1 MRPAAVG
8 LMLLL
13 LTACSGPA
21 IPTGSS
27 STVAMDTTAVSGGT
41 DSEGIPSTTTRLV
54 EFTDGSS
61 GIGDS
66 LYPELGN
73 GGYDV
78 EHYALDLAFDG
89 EVLSGSAGLTIT
101 ATQPLRSFRLE
112 LTGLNVTGVTIDG
125 LSASYDLAEELT
137 VYPSFPIDRGK
148 TVTLDVKYHGTP
160 RPIPNVAGRFPVGWH
175 QSVDGWFALSEP
187 AGADTWFP
195 SNNHP
200 LDKATLSL
208 QITVPPGLEAVSSG
222 SLLEVEATEQGTAYL
237 WDSSEPIAP
246 YLVALV
252 IGAFDREESTS
263 AGGVPIVNYFDDD
276 VGEAERRLFA
286 RQGEMLDF
294 FAGIFGPY
302 PFDEYGAIVLETIE
316 VPAALE
322 TQTRSTFGTQI
333 LVLGEAVVAHE
344 LSHQW
349 VGDSVSVADWGDI
362 WLNEGFA
369 TYSDW
374 LWLEHTQ
381 GSAALERAVKEAY
394 GRLSG
399 PGPGSLSSTQDGL
412 EQSSLG
418 FPPPG
423 SPPADDLFNLS
434 VYLRGGLTLHA
445 LRLHLGDEPFFGVLK
460 SWATEHR
467 YGNATTDDFLDLVE
481 RSGSTRARSL
491 IEDWLFAKDMPPI
504 EELGLRPPG

>member
-1 MRPAAVG
+1 MRSAAVV
-8 LMLLL
+8 LVLV

-21 IPTGSS
+21 TSTGAS
-27 STVAMDTTAVSGGT
+27 STVTTEETVASDGADPEDT
-41 DSEGIPSTTTRLV
+41 PSTPARV
-54 EFTDGSS
+54 IEYTDGSS

-66 LYPELGN
+66 LFPELGN

-78 EHYALDLAFDG
+78 EHYALDLVFDG
-89 EVLSGSAGLTIT
+89 EALSGSAELTIT
-101 ATQPLRSFRLE
+101 ATQPIRSFRLE
-112 LTGLNVTGVTIDG
+112 LTGLNVTRVTVDG
-125 LSASYDLAEELT
+125 LSASYELADELT
-137 VYPSFPIDRGK
+137 VYPSVPIDEGK

-160 RPIPNVAGRFPVGWH
+160 RSVPNVAGRFPVGWH

-208 QITVPPGLEAVSSG
+208 RITVPPGLEAVSSG

-237 WDSSEPIAP
+237 WDSNEPIAP
-246 YLVALV
+246 YLIALA
-252 IGAFDREESTS
+252 IGVFDREESTS
-263 AGGVPIVNYFDDD
+263 AGGVPIVNYFDED

-302 PFDEYGAIVLETIE
+302 PFDEYGAIVLETTE

-381 GSAALERAVKEAY
+381 GSAALEKAVTEAY
-394 GRLSG
+394 ARLSG
-399 PGPGSLSSTQDGL
+399 PGPGGFSSTQEGL
-412 EQSSLG
+412 AQSKEG

-434 VYLRGGLTLHA
+434 VYQRGGLTLHA
-445 LRLHLGDEPFFGVLK
+445 LRLYLGDGPFFGVLK
-460 SWATEHR
+460 DWATEHR
-467 YGNATTDDFLDLVE
+467 YGNATTDDFLELVE
-481 RSGSTRARSL
+481 RSGGTRARSL
-491 IEDWLFAKDMPPI
+491 VEEWIFAKDLPPI
-504 EELGLRPPG
+504 NELNLPPPE